1 MIGIHAE
8 KNLCSIML
16 MLRLHTVDPYL
27 IFVVLQNRSFSQVT
41 ILRFSNHFCKY
52 QN

>member
-16 MLRLHTVDPYL
+16 MLRLHTIDPYL
-27 IFVVLQNRSFSQVT
+27 IFVVLQNCSFSQVT